1 MRSTNDGLLFL
12 KKRLM
17 NLCSRRTAAQKVLL
31 MAGDE
36 ANMEIVSQLIGRRAD
51 LELLTA
57 LNGQIG
63 MKLAATSQL
72 GVVVVDTELSDI
84 SAQDVL
90 GLLRGN
96 LSTSHIPV
104 IALSAYASQA
114 QIDAGLQVGFYRYIT
129 SPYQLAD
136 VMDAIDAS
144 LRDGLSV

>member
-1 MRSTNDGLLFL
+1 
-12 KKRLM
+12 M
-17 NLCSRRTAAQKVLL
+17 NQCSSPTGTHKVLL

-57 LNGQIG
+57 LNGQMG
-63 MKLAATSQL
+63 MKLAATSQP

-84 SAQDVL
+84 SARDVL
-90 GLLRGN
+90 RLLRGN

-104 IALSAYASQA
+104 IALSAYASPA

-129 SPYQLAD
+129 SPYHLAD
-136 VMDAIDAS
+136 VMDAIDCS
-144 LRDGLSV
+144 LQHDLSD